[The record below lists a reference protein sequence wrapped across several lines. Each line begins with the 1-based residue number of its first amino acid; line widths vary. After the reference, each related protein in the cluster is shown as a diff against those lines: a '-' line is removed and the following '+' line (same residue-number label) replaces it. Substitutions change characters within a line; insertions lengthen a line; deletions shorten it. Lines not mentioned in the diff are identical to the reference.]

1 MIKIIFSDM
10 DGTLLDE
17 NGQLPEEFPQVIEEM
32 KEYGVLFAPASG
44 RQYYSLR
51 DSFPD
56 YKDVFLFVAE
66 NGTMVMYKGKE
77 ISSSPMPRKLALKA
91 LREGLENTPAFC
103 VACGKKSAYI
113 LKSQYKPEFMA
124 EVSKYFSHAQAVES
138 FEDIEDDIIKVSF
151 FDADANAAK
160 TLYPYLKKYN
170 GRLQVVLASAYWVD
184 IIGFGINKG
193 MAIQQVQKKLRI
205 TPKECAAFGDYMN
218 DAEMMSSVY
227 YSYAMANAH
236 PKVKEL
242 ARFEAKSNAEHGV
255 MVQIRELLKSGLC
268 GEKKN

>member
-17 NGQLPEEFPQVIEEM
+17 NGELPEEFPEVIAEL
-32 KEYGVLFAPASG
+32 KKRGVIFAPSSG
-44 RQYYSLR
+44 RQYFALLEQMGE
-51 DSFPD
+51 
-56 YKDVFLFVAE
+56 YKNEFMFLAE
-66 NGTMVMYKGKE
+66 NGAFNIYKEKE
-77 ISSSPMPRKLALKA
+77 ICSSVLDMDLVHRVIAEADKHHFFAIL
-91 LREGLENTPAFC
+91 
-103 VACGKKSAYI
+103 CGKKNAYARKEWEPYI
-113 LKSQYKPEFMA
+113 HEARRFFTHSIFVDSFDDVDDEFVKIAFADCEGLDAEHNLMPVLTQFEPEQQ
-124 EVSKYFSHAQAVES
+124 VSLSS
-138 FEDIEDDIIKVSF
+138 
-151 FDADANAAK
+151 N
-160 TLYPYLKKYN
+160 
-170 GRLQVVLASAYWVD
+170 YWVD
-184 IIGFGINKG
+184 ILNPGINKG
-193 MAIQQVQKKLRI
+193 WAIKHIQERFGFK
-205 TPKECAAFGDYMN
+205 PEECAAFGDYMN